1 MKKLRSFVGALL
13 LVLSCS
19 TFAMADLVS
28 ISLPP
33 PEAGGPGSR
42 YAFTWKG
49 VLEGIAA
56 GSPYYKYNDEKFIL
70 SGFYFSNGTFDF
82 TRIDFVGLPDPDKG
96 GSLVALPD
104 PLGCSGPGGCLA
116 LPDPASGGGG
126 GLIALIPR
134 IEITAPVSGGAPTA
148 RFLSLGFDNT
158 SITVATASDSFTAA
172 AVPVPSTVLLLATG
186 FVGLTAVGRRQ
197 RRGGGE

>member
-33 PEAGGPGSR
+33 PEVGGPGSR

-49 VLEGIAA
+49 VLEGIAD

-82 TRIDFVGLPDPDKG
+82 TRIDFVGLPNPDLG
-96 GSLVALPD
+96 GSLVALPN
-104 PLGCSGPGGCLA
+104 PLGCGTGGCLA
-116 LPDPASGGGG
+116 LPDPENGGS
-126 GLIALIPR
+126 LIALIPR

-186 FVGLTAVGRRQ
+186 LVGLTAVGRRQ